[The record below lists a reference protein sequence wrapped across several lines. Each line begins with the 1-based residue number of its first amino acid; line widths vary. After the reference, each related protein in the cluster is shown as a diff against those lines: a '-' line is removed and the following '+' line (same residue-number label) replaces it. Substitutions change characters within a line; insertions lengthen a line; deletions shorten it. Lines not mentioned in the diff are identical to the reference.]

1 MDDSVPIV
9 IVFIF
14 IHLFSIYISL
24 PKLLLRRFISFSA
37 GVGIAYVFIHMWP
50 QVAYYQRLAEEN
62 IPWLIGSSL
71 QHLLYLIALSGIVI
85 IYAMD
90 RLIARAYADEEITNP
105 NVLTSALFKVNIV
118 FFALYNAMIGYLLA
132 YESEVERSIV
142 IYFIA
147 FSLHFITNDW
157 TLRREHQSAYDRY
170 GRWILSFSILGGY
183 LLGSFANL
191 PTFFI
196 GGIEAF
202 VAGAMTL
209 NVIKHELPSERDGNL
224 KGFLTGVIS
233 AGFLFMFL

>member
-1 MDDSVPIV
+1 MDISLLIV
-9 IVFIF
+9 IVFIL

-24 PKLLLRRFISFSA
+24 PKPFLRRFISFSA

-50 QVAYYQRLAEEN
+50 QVAHYQSLAENN
-62 IPWLIGSSL
+62 IPWLEGSYL

-90 RLIARAYADEEITNP
+90 RLIARAYADDEITNP
-105 NVLTSALFKVNIV
+105 NLLSSALYKANIV
-118 FFALYNAMIGYLLA
+118 FFAFYNAMIGYLLT
-132 YESEVERSIV
+132 YESEVERSIA
-142 IYFIA
+142 IYFVA

-157 TLRREHQSAYDRY
+157 TLRHQHERAYDRY

-183 LLGSFANL
+183 LLGLLTDL
-191 PTFFI
+191 PTYFI
-196 GGIEAF
+196 GGVEAF

-224 KGFLTGVIS
+224 RGFLTGVIS
-233 AGFLFMFL
+233 AGLLFMFL